1 MKVLVTSCI
10 ENQNVVNI
18 PMEGDSSFPYL
29 GVKTRR
35 NKKSIS
41 NLQKRYKEQ
50 NSEMCLYGCRIR
62 EKRMM

>member
-18 PMEGDSSFPYL
+18 PMKGDSSFPYL

-50 NSEMCLYGCRIR
+50 NSEMCLYACRIR